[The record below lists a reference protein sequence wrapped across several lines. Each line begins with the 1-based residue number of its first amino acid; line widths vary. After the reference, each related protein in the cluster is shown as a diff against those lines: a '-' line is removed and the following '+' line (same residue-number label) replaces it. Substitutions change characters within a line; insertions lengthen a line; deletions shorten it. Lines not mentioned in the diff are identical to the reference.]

1 MRICMRFFCVY
12 ERIIVNMKNRT
23 IIGIVC
29 IVLALVV
36 TFAVA
41 PIVNRLSDGRTD
53 IVRLKNDIVQGYM
66 IQESDIEIVTVGS
79 TGLPANII
87 TKKEAV
93 VGKFAACDLKA
104 NTDLLQSMISDKS
117 DSADDVFHTLDG
129 KKQAISITISS
140 FAGGLSGKLENG
152 DIVSLVVFENETNE
166 ATIPGGLTYVK
177 VITTTTAEGFDK
189 DELTP
194 NEDGTYELPTT
205 LTLLVNP
212 TQAKMLVEYENRGVI
227 HADLVY
233 RGDSKTAQKFLDA
246 QDLYFE
252 LLAEKEDEEPSE
264 PDENKPS
271 GGNNII
277 QDANDIIWGTNH
289 GGNNPTYNE
298 EGGED

>member
-1 MRICMRFFCVY
+1 
-12 ERIIVNMKNRT
+12 MKNRT

-41 PIVNRLSDGRTD
+41 PLVNKLSDSRTD
-53 IVRLKNDIVQGYM
+53 IVRLKNDIVQGHM
-66 IQESDIEIVTVGS
+66 IQESDIEVVTVGS
-79 TGLPANII
+79 TGLPTNII

-152 DIVSLVVFENETNE
+152 DIISLVVFENETNE

-252 LLAEKEDEEPSE
+252 MLAEKEDEETTE

>member
-1 MRICMRFFCVY
+1 
-12 ERIIVNMKNRT
+12 MKNRT

-41 PIVNRLSDGRTD
+41 PLVNKLSDSRTD
-53 IVRLKNDIVQGYM
+53 IVRLKNDIVQGHM
-66 IQESDIEIVTVGS
+66 IQESDIEVVTVGS
-79 TGLPANII
+79 TGLPTNII
-87 TKKEAV
+87 TKKDAV

-152 DIVSLVVFENETNE
+152 DIVSLVIFENETNE
-166 ATIPGGLTYVK
+166 ASIPGGLTYVK

-252 LLAEKEDEEPSE
+252 MLAEKEDEETTE

>member
-1 MRICMRFFCVY
+1 
-12 ERIIVNMKNRT
+12 MKNRT

-41 PIVNRLSDGRTD
+41 PLVNKLSDSRTD
-53 IVRLKNDIVQGYM
+53 IVRLKNDIVQGHM
-66 IQESDIEIVTVGS
+66 IQESDIEVVTVGS
-79 TGLPANII
+79 TGLPTNII

-252 LLAEKEDEEPSE
+252 LLAEKEDEETTE
-264 PDENKPS
+264 PDENNPS

>member
-1 MRICMRFFCVY
+1 
-12 ERIIVNMKNRT
+12 MKNRT

-41 PIVNRLSDGRTD
+41 PLVNKLSDSRTD
-53 IVRLKNDIVQGYM
+53 IVRLKSDIVQGHM
-66 IQESDIEIVTVGS
+66 IQESDIEVVTVGS
-79 TGLPANII
+79 TGLPTNII

-129 KKQAISITISS
+129 TKQAISITISS

-152 DIVSLVVFENETNE
+152 DIVSLVIFENETNK

-246 QDLYFE
+246 QDQYFE
-252 LLAEKEDEEPSE
+252 LLSEQEKDESE
-264 PDENKPS
+264 ETDETNPS

>member
-1 MRICMRFFCVY
+1 
-12 ERIIVNMKNRT
+12 MKNRT

-41 PIVNRLSDGRTD
+41 PLVNKLSDSRTD
-53 IVRLKNDIVQGYM
+53 IVRLKNDIVQGHM
-66 IQESDIEIVTVGS
+66 IQESDIEVVTVGS
-79 TGLPANII
+79 TGLPTNII

-152 DIVSLVVFENETNE
+152 DIVSLVIFENETNK

-246 QDLYFE
+246 QDLYFVM
-252 LLAEKEDEEPSE
+252 LAEKEDEETTE

>member
-1 MRICMRFFCVY
+1 
-12 ERIIVNMKNRT
+12 MKNRT

-41 PIVNRLSDGRTD
+41 PLVNKLSDSRTD
-53 IVRLKNDIVQGYM
+53 IVRLKNDIVQGHM
-66 IQESDIEIVTVGS
+66 IQESDIEVVTVGS
-79 TGLPANII
+79 TGLPTNII

-152 DIVSLVVFENETNE
+152 DIVSLVIFENETNE

-252 LLAEKEDEEPSE
+252 LLAEKEDEETTE
-264 PDENKPS
+264 PDENEPS

>member
-1 MRICMRFFCVY
+1 
-12 ERIIVNMKNRT
+12 MKNRT

-41 PIVNRLSDGRTD
+41 PLVNKLSDSRTD
-53 IVRLKNDIVQGYM
+53 IVRLKNDIVQGHM
-66 IQESDIEIVTVGS
+66 IQESDIEVVTVGS
-79 TGLPANII
+79 TGLPTNII
-87 TKKEAV
+87 TKKDAV

-152 DIVSLVVFENETNE
+152 DIVSLVIFENETNE

-212 TQAKMLVEYENRGVI
+212 TQAKMLVEYENCGVI

-233 RGDSKTAQKFLDA
+233 RGDSKTAKKFLDA

-252 LLAEKEDEEPSE
+252 LLAEKEDVEPSE

-289 GGNNPTYNE
+289 GGNNPTYSE

>member
-1 MRICMRFFCVY
+1 
-12 ERIIVNMKNRT
+12 MKNRT

-41 PIVNRLSDGRTD
+41 PLVNKLSDSRTD
-53 IVRLKNDIVQGYM
+53 IVRLKNDIVQGHM
-66 IQESDIEIVTVGS
+66 IQESDIEVVTVGS
-79 TGLPANII
+79 TGLPTNII

-129 KKQAISITISS
+129 TKQAISITISS

-152 DIVSLVVFENETNE
+152 DIVSLVIFENETNE

-233 RGDSKTAQKFLDA
+233 RGDNKTAQKFLDA

-252 LLAEKEDEEPSE
+252 MLAEKEDEETTE

>member
-1 MRICMRFFCVY
+1 
-12 ERIIVNMKNRT
+12 MKNRT

-41 PIVNRLSDGRTD
+41 SLVNKLSDSRTD
-53 IVRLKNDIVQGYM
+53 IVRLKNDIVQGHM
-66 IQESDIEIVTVGS
+66 IQESDIEVVTVGS
-79 TGLPANII
+79 TGLPTNII

-129 KKQAISITISS
+129 TKQAISITISS

-252 LLAEKEDEEPSE
+252 MLAEKEDEEPSE

-289 GGNNPTYNE
+289 GGNNPTYSE

>member
-1 MRICMRFFCVY
+1 
-12 ERIIVNMKNRT
+12 MKNRT

-41 PIVNRLSDGRTD
+41 PLVNKLSDSRTD
-53 IVRLKNDIVQGYM
+53 IVRLKNDIVQGHM
-66 IQESDIEIVTVGS
+66 IQESDIEVVTVGS
-79 TGLPANII
+79 TGLPTNII

-93 VGKFAACDLKA
+93 VGKFATCDLKA

-129 KKQAISITISS
+129 TKQAISITISS

-152 DIVSLVVFENETNE
+152 DIVSLVIFENETNK

-252 LLAEKEDEEPSE
+252 LLSEQEKDESEE
-264 PDENKPS
+264 PDETNPS

>member
-1 MRICMRFFCVY
+1 
-12 ERIIVNMKNRT
+12 MKNRT

-41 PIVNRLSDGRTD
+41 PLVNKLSDSRTD
-53 IVRLKNDIVQGYM
+53 IVRLKNDIVQGHM
-66 IQESDIEIVTVGS
+66 IQESDIEVVTVGS
-79 TGLPANII
+79 TGLPTNII

-93 VGKFAACDLKA
+93 IGKFAACDLKA

-152 DIVSLVVFENETNE
+152 DIVSLVIFENETNE

-252 LLAEKEDEEPSE
+252 MLAEKEDEETAE
-264 PDENKPS
+264 PDENNPS

>member
-1 MRICMRFFCVY
+1 
-12 ERIIVNMKNRT
+12 MKNRT

-41 PIVNRLSDGRTD
+41 PLVNKLSDSRTD
-53 IVRLKNDIVQGYM
+53 IVRLKNDIVQGHM
-66 IQESDIEIVTVGS
+66 IQESDIEVVTVGS
-79 TGLPANII
+79 TGLPTNII

-152 DIVSLVVFENETNE
+152 DIVSLVIFENETNE

-252 LLAEKEDEEPSE
+252 LLSEQEKDESEETDETNPS
-264 PDENKPS
+264 S
-271 GGNNII
+271 GNNII

>member
-1 MRICMRFFCVY
+1 
-12 ERIIVNMKNRT
+12 MKNRT

-41 PIVNRLSDGRTD
+41 PLVNKLSDSRTD
-53 IVRLKNDIVQGYM
+53 IVRLKSDIVQGHM

-79 TGLPANII
+79 TGLPTNII

-117 DSADDVFHTLDG
+117 DSADDVFHALDG
-129 KKQAISITISS
+129 TKQAISITISS

-152 DIVSLVVFENETNE
+152 DIVSLVVFENETNK

-252 LLAEKEDEEPSE
+252 LLSEQEKDESEE
-264 PDENKPS
+264 PDETNPS

>member
-1 MRICMRFFCVY
+1 
-12 ERIIVNMKNRT
+12 MKNRT

-41 PIVNRLSDGRTD
+41 PLVNKLSDSRTD
-53 IVRLKNDIVQGYM
+53 IVRLKSDIVQGHM
-66 IQESDIEIVTVGS
+66 IQESDIEVVTVGS
-79 TGLPANII
+79 TGLPTNII

-152 DIVSLVVFENETNE
+152 DIVSLVIFENETNE

-252 LLAEKEDEEPSE
+252 LLAEKEDEDTTE

>member
-1 MRICMRFFCVY
+1 
-12 ERIIVNMKNRT
+12 MKNRT

-41 PIVNRLSDGRTD
+41 PLVNKLSDSRTD
-53 IVRLKNDIVQGYM
+53 IVRLKNDIVQGHM

-79 TGLPANII
+79 TGLPTNII

-252 LLAEKEDEEPSE
+252 MLAEKEDEETTE

>member
-1 MRICMRFFCVY
+1 
-12 ERIIVNMKNRT
+12 MKNRT

-29 IVLALVV
+29 IVFAFVV

-41 PIVNRLSDGRTD
+41 PLVNKLSDSRTD
-53 IVRLKNDIVQGYM
+53 IVRLKNDIVQGHL
-66 IQESDIEIVTVGS
+66 IQENDIEVVTVSS
-79 TGLPANII
+79 TGLPTNII

-129 KKQAISITISS
+129 SKQAISITISS

-152 DIVSLVVFENETNE
+152 DIVSLVIFENETNE

-233 RGDSKTAQKFLDA
+233 RGDSETAQKFLDA

-252 LLAEKEDEEPSE
+252 MLSEQAKDESAE
-264 PDENKPS
+264 PDETNPS
-271 GGNNII
+271 SGNNII

>member
-1 MRICMRFFCVY
+1 
-12 ERIIVNMKNRT
+12 MKNRT

-41 PIVNRLSDGRTD
+41 PLVNKLSDSRTD
-53 IVRLKNDIVQGYM
+53 IVRLKSDIVQGHM

-129 KKQAISITISS
+129 TKQAISITISS

-252 LLAEKEDEEPSE
+252 MLSEQEKDESEE
-264 PDENKPS
+264 PDETNPS

>member
-1 MRICMRFFCVY
+1 
-12 ERIIVNMKNRT
+12 MKNRT

-41 PIVNRLSDGRTD
+41 PLVNKLSDSRTD
-53 IVRLKNDIVQGYM
+53 IVRLKSDVVQGHM

-129 KKQAISITISS
+129 TKQAISITISS

-152 DIVSLVVFENETNE
+152 DIVSLVIFENETNE

-252 LLAEKEDEEPSE
+252 MLSEQEKDETSE
-264 PDENKPS
+264 SDENKPS

>member
-1 MRICMRFFCVY
+1 
-12 ERIIVNMKNRT
+12 MKNRT

-41 PIVNRLSDGRTD
+41 PLVNKLSDSRTD
-53 IVRLKNDIVQGYM
+53 IVRLKSDIVQGHM
-66 IQESDIEIVTVGS
+66 IQESDIEVVTVGS
-79 TGLPANII
+79 TGLPTNII

-93 VGKFAACDLKA
+93 VGKFATCDLKA

-129 KKQAISITISS
+129 TKQAISITISS

-152 DIVSLVVFENETNE
+152 DIVSLVIFENETNK

-252 LLAEKEDEEPSE
+252 LLSEQEKDESEE
-264 PDENKPS
+264 PDETNPS

>member
-1 MRICMRFFCVY
+1 
-12 ERIIVNMKNRT
+12 MKNRT

-41 PIVNRLSDGRTD
+41 PLVNKLSDSRTD
-53 IVRLKNDIVQGYM
+53 IVRLKNDIVQGHM

-79 TGLPANII
+79 TGLPTNII

-104 NTDLLQSMISDKS
+104 NTDLLQSMISEKS

-252 LLAEKEDEEPSE
+252 LLSEQEKDESEE
-264 PDENKPS
+264 PDETNPS

-289 GGNNPTYNE
+289 GGNKPTYNE

>member
-1 MRICMRFFCVY
+1 
-12 ERIIVNMKNRT
+12 MKNRT

-41 PIVNRLSDGRTD
+41 PLVNKLSDSRTD
-53 IVRLKNDIVQGYM
+53 IVRLKNDIVQGHM
-66 IQESDIEIVTVGS
+66 IQESDIEVVTVGS
-79 TGLPANII
+79 TGLPTNII
-87 TKKEAV
+87 KKKEAV

-129 KKQAISITISS
+129 TKQAISITISS

-152 DIVSLVVFENETNE
+152 DIVSLVIFKNETNK

-252 LLAEKEDEEPSE
+252 MLAEKEDEETTE

-289 GGNNPTYNE
+289 GGNNPTYSE

>member
-1 MRICMRFFCVY
+1 
-12 ERIIVNMKNRT
+12 MKNRT

-41 PIVNRLSDGRTD
+41 PLVNKLSDSRTD
-53 IVRLKNDIVQGYM
+53 IVRLKSDIVQGHM
-66 IQESDIEIVTVGS
+66 IQESDIEVVTVGS
-79 TGLPANII
+79 TGLPTNII

-129 KKQAISITISS
+129 TKQAISITISS

-152 DIVSLVVFENETNE
+152 DIVSLVIFENETNK

-252 LLAEKEDEEPSE
+252 LLSEQEKDESE
-264 PDENKPS
+264 EQDETNPS

>member
-1 MRICMRFFCVY
+1 L
-12 ERIIVNMKNRT
+12 KNRT

-41 PIVNRLSDGRTD
+41 PLVNKLSDSRTD
-53 IVRLKNDIVQGYM
+53 IIRLKSDIVQGHM
-66 IQESDIEIVTVGS
+66 IQESDIEVVTVGS
-79 TGLPANII
+79 TGLPTNII

-152 DIVSLVVFENETNE
+152 DIISLVVFENETNE
-166 ATIPGGLTYVK
+166 ATIPSGLTYVK

-252 LLAEKEDEEPSE
+252 MLAEKEDEETTE

>member
-1 MRICMRFFCVY
+1 
-12 ERIIVNMKNRT
+12 MKNRT

-41 PIVNRLSDGRTD
+41 PLVNKLSDSRTD
-53 IVRLKNDIVQGYM
+53 IVRLKNDIVQGRM
-66 IQESDIEIVTVGS
+66 IQESDIEVVTVGS
-79 TGLPANII
+79 TGLPTNII

-104 NTDLLQSMISDKS
+104 NTDLLRSMISDKS

-152 DIVSLVVFENETNE
+152 DIVSLVIFENETNK

-252 LLAEKEDEEPSE
+252 MLAEKEDEETSE

>member
-1 MRICMRFFCVY
+1 
-12 ERIIVNMKNRT
+12 MKNRT

-41 PIVNRLSDGRTD
+41 PLVNKLSDSRTD
-53 IVRLKNDIVQGYM
+53 IVRLKSDIVQGHM

-129 KKQAISITISS
+129 TKQAISITISS

-152 DIVSLVVFENETNE
+152 DIVSLVIFENETNK

-252 LLAEKEDEEPSE
+252 MLAEKEDEETTE

-289 GGNNPTYNE
+289 GGNNPTYSE

>member
-1 MRICMRFFCVY
+1 
-12 ERIIVNMKNRT
+12 MKNRT

-41 PIVNRLSDGRTD
+41 PLVNKLSDSRTD
-53 IVRLKNDIVQGYM
+53 IVRLKSDIVQGHM
-66 IQESDIEIVTVGS
+66 IQESDIEVVTVGS
-79 TGLPANII
+79 TGLPINII

-152 DIVSLVVFENETNE
+152 DIVSLVIFENETNE

-246 QDLYFE
+246 QNLYFE
-252 LLAEKEDEEPSE
+252 MLAEKEDEEPSE
-264 PDENKPS
+264 PDVNNPS

>member
-1 MRICMRFFCVY
+1 
-12 ERIIVNMKNRT
+12 MKNRT

-29 IVLALVV
+29 IVFAFVV

-41 PIVNRLSDGRTD
+41 PLVNKLSDSRTD
-53 IVRLKNDIVQGYM
+53 IVRLKNDIVQGHM
-66 IQESDIEIVTVGS
+66 IQESDIEVVTVGS
-79 TGLPANII
+79 TGLPTNII

-93 VGKFAACDLKA
+93 IGKFAACDLKA
-104 NTDLLQSMISDKS
+104 NTDLLRSMISDKS
-117 DSADDVFHTLDG
+117 DSADDVFRALDG

-152 DIVSLVVFENETNE
+152 DIVSLVIFENETNE

-252 LLAEKEDEEPSE
+252 LLAEKADEEPTE